1 MHILV
6 SFYIFKLIHNILHWD
21 TFLKMV
27 DDRKKTSK
35 ANNESLN
42 LSVYKDYKLST
53 STWFKIIAYWL

>member
-42 LSVYKDYKLST
+42 LSVYKDYKL
-53 STWFKIIAYWL
+53 